1 MTIKQ
6 NAHFL
11 FILLTIILTNCSNSI
26 IINTQS
32 LDRPKCAKEGEPL
45 TVSIFNDSQ
54 FEISNFSMETT
65 GCRANFAGLEQGETT
80 CAIPVEPF
88 YADFDY
94 MIYITRANMF
104 SNEFTREEE
113 PAQER
118 RLITEGDYQ
127 ISFEI
132 DGKGHKLYLV
142 EFRFEKL

>member
-1 MTIKQ
+1 MENLRQ
-6 NAHFL
+6 SFFL
-11 FILLTIILTNCSNSI
+11 FFILGLLLTSCSNSI
-26 IINTQS
+26 IIHTQS
-32 LDRPKCAKEGEPL
+32 LDRPKCAKEGDPL
-45 TVSIFNDSQ
+45 TVRIFNDSQ

-80 CAIPVEPF
+80 CAIPVKPF

-94 MIYITRANMF
+94 LIYITRANMF

-113 PAQER
+113 PAMER

-127 ISFEI
+127 ISFKV